1 MILKASS
8 AVVVSDG
15 GQGGADDNTDNGAAL
30 AMAVAVA
37 SVVDGAIGSGVNL
50 HYQFTHILL

>member
-1 MILKASS
+1 MG
-8 AVVVSDG
+8 SDG
-15 GQGGADDNTDNGAAL
+15 GQGGTDDNTDNGAAL